1 MDINELSEQFSKAPI
16 QHKIAGLAAVLV
28 VVSALFY
35 FLFYSEL
42 IEESESLDG
51 QMQQL
56 QEEKSSYEDKKQQYM
71 SFRAEVKK
79 LLEEKKELVKVLPTH
94 AEIPSFLQSLHSQT
108 ELAGLNIL
116 TFDRQKE
123 VRRGFY
129 AEIPVRMVISG
140 SYHEINR
147 FFHAVG
153 QLKRIVNIQ
162 DVLLAEPKQTNKG
175 VELKAKFVASTF
187 RFVEK
192 DGPG

>member
-1 MDINELSEQFSKAPI
+1 
-16 QHKIAGLAAVLV
+16 
-28 VVSALFY
+28 
-35 FLFYSEL
+35 
-42 IEESESLDG
+42 
-51 QMQQL
+51 
-56 QEEKSSYEDKKQQYM
+56 
-71 SFRAEVKK
+71 
-79 LLEEKKELVKVLPTH
+79 
-94 AEIPSFLQSLHSQT
+94 
-108 ELAGLNIL
+108 
-116 TFDRQKE
+116 
-123 VRRGFY
+123 
-129 AEIPVRMVISG
+129 VISG